1 MSTKRTYAPAT
12 RLLESPQA
20 FIMSAFFAVVLG
32 TSLVEFNET
41 LFPPKITSLNFWAL
55 LPVYYGAFST
65 WFGTVTMSRGRQYPD
80 TYLSKIWLTLMVMVL
95 VSYLALLFFASRA
108 ADSLLSYMWGWI
120 ALFVAY
126 WTNYYFRYLDLH
138 LPEPLRL
145 CAIFGLLALVNAI
158 AYSFWSLAFPPV
170 PEVANWVFVF
180 VAFTILV
187 SFRQLLRVRHAW
199 QPVPT
204 DQ

>member
-1 MSTKRTYAPAT
+1 MSTKQTYSPAT
-12 RLLESPQA
+12 RLFESPQA
-20 FIMSAFFAVVLG
+20 VIMSAFFAVVLG

-65 WFGTVTMSRGRQYPD
+65 WFGTVTLSRGRTYPD
-80 TYLSKIWLTLMVMVL
+80 TYLSKIWLTLMIMVL

-120 ALFVAY
+120 AVFIAY

-138 LPEPLRL
+138 LPEPLSL
-145 CAIFGLLALVNAI
+145 CAIFGLLALANAV
-158 AYSFWSLAFPPV
+158 AYSIWTVLFPPV
-170 PEVANWVFVF
+170 PVTVNWVFVF
-180 VAFTILV
+180 IAFAVIL
-187 SFRQLLRVRHAW
+187 SYRQMLRARQAW
-199 QPVPT
+199 QPTPT
-204 DQ
+204 N

>member
-1 MSTKRTYAPAT
+1 
-12 RLLESPQA
+12 
-20 FIMSAFFAVVLG
+20 MSAFFAVVLG
-32 TSLVEFNET
+32 TSLVEFNEI

-65 WFGTVTMSRGRQYPD
+65 WFGTVTLSQGRRFPD
-80 TYLSKIWLTLMVMVL
+80 TYLSKIWLTLMIMVL
-95 VSYLALLFFASRA
+95 VSYLALMFFASRA
-108 ADSLLSYMWGWI
+108 VDSLLSYMWGWI

-145 CAIFGLLALVNAI
+145 CAIFSLFALTNAV
-158 AYSFWSLAFPPV
+158 AYSVWALAFSPV
-170 PEVANWVFVF
+170 PEAANWVFVF
-180 VAFTILV
+180 IAFAILV

-199 QPVPT
+199 QPIPNE
-204 DQ
+204 QP